1 MYKTTVFKLPQRM
14 ILSMLL
20 VLSMFAALAPS
31 ALAVPDDYTGPT
43 SRVIVETTIPDGFS
57 GTVYVM
63 LSTDAGDYYTVMC
76 NKMSDYAGALELP
89 YGEYFVERAYT
100 SEDNLSYEAFVETE
114 SFVLNE
120 VYQRLHVTVKYNAA
134 GAEGIEPEEPVIP
147 GDVSTQPDASSE
159 QMEPDVSDERADPQ
173 PDVSEPDTSEP
184 SSGDSSQ
191 DGEPEPEQSKGALKI
206 VRDIIVTVVAMAV
219 FVGIVCVIVY
229 YVRKKEF

>member
-1 MYKTTVFKLPQRM
+1 MYKTSVTHLFQRAFLP
-14 ILSMLL
+14 LLL
-20 VLSMFAALAPS
+20 VLSMFAALVPS
-31 ALAVPDDYTGPT
+31 AFAAPDGDTGPT
-43 SRVIVETTIPDGFS
+43 SRVIVETSVPDGFS

-76 NKMSDYAGALELP
+76 NEMSDYAGALELP

-120 VYQRLHVTVKYNAA
+120 VYQRLAVTVKYNAA
-134 GAEGIEPEEPVIP
+134 GAAGVEPEEPVIP
-147 GDVSTQPDASSE
+147 GDVSTEPDIST
-159 QMEPDVSDERADPQ
+159 EPDVSGDPVDTQ
-173 PDVSEPDTSEP
+173 PDVSSQPDTSEP

-191 DGEPEPEQSKGALKI
+191 DEEPEPEQSKGALKI
-206 VRDIIVTVVAMAV
+206 VRDIIVTVIAMAV

-229 YVRKKEF
+229 YVRKREF